1 MLPLAT
7 VYGRSVYG
15 PEGTVE
21 DHHVDTAMTSLE
33 QTRERLTTR
42 HSVGQRLV
50 AVYRPASIIPE
61 RARRIAKTMRTTR
74 RNGNSNGKG
83 RNGYRNGA

>member
-15 PEGTVE
+15 PDGAVD
-21 DHHVDTAMTSLE
+21 DHHVDTAVASLE

-42 HSVGQRLV
+42 HSVGQRFV
-50 AVYRPASIIPE
+50 AAYRPASIIPD
-61 RARRIAKTMRTTR
+61 RARQIAKSLRANR
-74 RNGNSNGKG
+74 RNGNGDNSAD
-83 RNGYRNGA
+83 RNGR